1 MERKNIKNIIREI
14 PAENADFAS
23 YFDGDCFTERAGDY
37 CCTLFIIQRDYYRT
51 EGFNA
56 EEYDKITKKIYELY
70 DEFET
75 VKAGDYDYDGKKR
88 TFRDVMKDY
97 DINYNPT
104 KCHRLKE
111 FLFNYETENAET
123 VAEYLTITTGKNW
136 DVTSARG
143 YCQGDYCEI
152 IYCSEIYTE
161 KGAIEAGEIYLG
173 AATEYCVIDI
183 DENGKETDTVY
194 GYIVAESTAYRPE
207 DVKKIVCDW
216 ACINPEETILQTISG
231 YNTRTEYEYEEA

>member
-14 PAENADFAS
+14 PAENAYFAS

-37 CCTLFIIQRDYYRT
+37 CCTMFIIRRDCYRT

-56 EEYDKITKKIYELY
+56 EEYENVVSKIIGLLEGFDY
-70 DEFET
+70 
-75 VKAGDYDYDGKKR
+75 VKDGA
-88 TFRDVMKDY
+88 KDY
-97 DINYNPT
+97 GGRPITYKSVMQDYGIKYSPAA
-104 KCHRLKE
+104 CHKLKE
-111 FLFNYETENAET
+111 FHANDPGNSPET
-123 VAEYLTITTGKNW
+123 VAEYLTITTGKKW

-161 KGAIEAGEIYLG
+161 NGAVEAGEIYLG

-183 DENGKETDTVY
+183 DENGEETDTVY